1 GYEKQAENSIH
12 FAYEMVALSPKTA
25 QTLGLSLTE
34 EDQKRSWV
42 EMSGRKGLGVKADE
56 LMDHLEKTLVERIA
70 SQYSDL
76 STDELHKL
84 AATIASAALR
94 YFMVRYAR
102 NTLITFDIDEAS
114 SFEGETGPYLQYS
127 AVRARSILRKLTDF
141 GFDLAANREALN
153 TALHGLAQKDQEAD
167 DSWSILYQIAQTHD
181 IVEKAIVTLEVS
193 FFARH
198 AFDLARA
205 FNNYYHKYPILQES
219 VEQRKLQRIA
229 VVQMFVTGFETI
241 LGLLGISV
249 PARM

>member
-1 GYEKQAENSIH
+1 
-12 FAYEMVALSPKTA
+12 
-25 QTLGLSLTE
+25 
-34 EDQKRSWV
+34 
-42 EMSGRKGLGVKADE
+42 
-56 LMDHLEKTLVERIA
+56 
-70 SQYSDL
+70 QYSDL

-114 SFEGETGPYLQYS
+114 SFEGVTGPYLQYS

-141 GFDLAANREALN
+141 GFDLSANREALK

-167 DSWSILYQIAQTHD
+167 DSWSILYQIGQTHD